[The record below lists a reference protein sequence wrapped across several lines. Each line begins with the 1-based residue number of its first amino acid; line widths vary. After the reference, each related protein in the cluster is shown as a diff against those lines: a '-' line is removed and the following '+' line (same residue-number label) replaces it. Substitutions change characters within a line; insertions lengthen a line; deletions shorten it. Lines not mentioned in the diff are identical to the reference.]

1 MPFAYLDVEKV
12 SFVLCNSIILWGFKK
27 KHLGEML
34 VGLNFLGKRW
44 LFWGET
50 TAEVLR
56 YCLKRP
62 ILRMREGEVVS
73 NICFFS
79 HPGRKRSKY
88 KKQAPASFKLTLKTG
103 LIKQYL
109 SLSAV
114 ITPQNSHLFPRKL
127 RPTNISSSCCY
138 LKPHKIMQLH
148 KMKKQFSTSRK
159 ANGRQCAC
167 FSSVLN

>member
-50 TAEVLR
+50 TAEGLR

-73 NICFFS
+73 NICFF
-79 HPGRKRSKY
+79 
-88 KKQAPASFKLTLKTG
+88 
-103 LIKQYL
+103 
-109 SLSAV
+109 
-114 ITPQNSHLFPRKL
+114 
-127 RPTNISSSCCY
+127 
-138 LKPHKIMQLH
+138 
-148 KMKKQFSTSRK
+148 
-159 ANGRQCAC
+159 
-167 FSSVLN
+167 FSSPEEKE